1 MRYYNQRGKGRPNA
15 SRPGQNRKDHIPKG
29 CQCTKSTHCPGDPAK
44 RICIACQC
52 YLRGEGPLNPN
63 NFSGYSNAKG
73 TGCGRCN
80 RTQYRI
86 DNNIPLS
93 TQDGDYN
100 LTLESEWVLDNQPCN
115 TGCKCNRYENPIGRP
130 YQGQYRYE
138 CERKMATPTRFSRFA
153 GQETGGGEVMSV
165 QDFINDIP

>member
-1 MRYYNQRGKGRPNA
+1 MSKKCFND
-15 SRPGQNRKDHIPKG
+15 S
-29 CQCTKSTHCPGDPAK
+29 QCWPGDS
-44 RICIACQC
+44 CINNECCGDGAGVDCPLYSNTIQNNRGNRLNRRRN
-52 YLRGEGPLNPN
+52 LR
-63 NFSGYSNAKG
+63 FSGYNNAKG

-93 TQDGDYN
+93 TQNGDYT
-100 LTLESEWVLDNQPCN
+100 LTYPESEWVLNNQPCN

-130 YQGQYRYE
+130 SQGQYRYE